1 MVRAWGVT
9 GTREFF
15 ARCCPL
21 LLELGAIAYWS
32 MSARETPAPVQDTVQ
47 AVTQCVLRVDERS
60 VRVVKA
66 EGRDDTVS
74 GTVLHWHE
82 EAGRAVLAPPE
93 IVDRVAAS
101 LRAVRRAR

>member
-1 MVRAWGVT
+1 M
-9 GTREFF
+9 
-15 ARCCPL
+15 
-21 LLELGAIAYWS
+21 
-32 MSARETPAPVQDTVQ
+32 QDAVQ
-47 AVTQCVLRVDERS
+47 AVAQCVLRVDERS

-66 EGRDDTVS
+66 EGRDDAVS